1 MARIT
6 SKQAQEL
13 MNAYAN
19 VYNNKEEPV
28 QEIVEETIQEDV
40 EQLNELGGL
49 GTGGLMRMK
58 NSAAPQA
65 APQKSFGQSQIDK
78 AKMRGNPRLQAQ
90 ARMNSGTPVNQLFN
104 KGGNAGSSASTGAQQ
119 KPGLGSRIKSGIGG
133 GLRGLGNL
141 AGKAVGGLK
150 RVAGGV
156 ADKLTGDRFD
166 FDKRGPSKGAGN
178 AQSGVKPT
186 RQQVQTAKA
195 DTTSPAAKAG
205 LSSDMRAQAAAKTDA
220 FNKANNRGKYS
231 KPGQKSGGRPNTGG
245 YNSGPSHT
253 WDSYDPMAD
262 VYDDTVNFLVSEGY
276 VSDEAEALTIMAQ
289 QEFMEAFTEGYQQV
303 LNEEV

>member
-1 MARIT
+1 MPRIT
-6 SKQAQEL
+6 GKDAEGL
-13 MNAYAN
+13 LAAYAK
-19 VYNNKEEPV
+19 VHAPKDEV
-28 QEIVEETIQEDV
+28 VEEQPTKEGDVEELKEDQ

-49 GTGGLMRMK
+49 GLGGLMKRTPQQQQAKPQLSGAQRAQQMAK
-58 NSAAPQA
+58 NRIAQGRNTVTGQVKPQA
-65 APQKSFGQSQIDK
+65 GGQQ
-78 AKMRGNPRLQAQ
+78 
-90 ARMNSGTPVNQLFN
+90 
-104 KGGNAGSSASTGAQQ
+104 GG
-119 KPGLGSRIKSGIGG
+119 GLGSRIKSGLAG
-133 GLRGLGNL
+133 GLSKLGNL
-141 AGKAVGGLK
+141 AGRAVGGIK

-166 FDKRGPSKGAGN
+166 FDKRGPSGGGN
-178 AQSGVKPT
+178 AQGGGQSSGVKPT
-186 RQQVQTAKA
+186 RQQVQTARA

-276 VSDEAEALTIMAQ
+276 TEEQSLAIMS
-289 QEFMEAFTEGYQQV
+289 EPMFIEAFNEGFTEV
-303 LNEEV
+303 LNEQKEV